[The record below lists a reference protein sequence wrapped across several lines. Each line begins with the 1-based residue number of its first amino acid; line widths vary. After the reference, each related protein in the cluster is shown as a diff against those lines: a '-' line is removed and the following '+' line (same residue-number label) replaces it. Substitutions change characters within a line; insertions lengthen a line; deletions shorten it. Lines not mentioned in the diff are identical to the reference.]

1 MFASFI
7 IGLREGLEAA
17 LIIGIITAFLQ
28 RNGRSREKVWMWAGV
43 GLAVFV
49 CTLVAIGLLFLVF
62 VPLEKLTALRRM
74 GVLRI
79 GIFGSRARGSGWA
92 DSDVDVLVEF
102 DAHRDLFDLIEVKQH
117 LESVLGLP
125 VDVTT
130 PSGIRQSDRP
140 AIMGDLRHA
149 A

>member
-1 MFASFI
+1 MSPYATAD
-7 IGLREGLEAA
+7 LDALLAA
-17 LIIGIITAFLQ
+17 IRAEL
-28 RNGRSREKVWMWAGV
+28 
-43 GLAVFV
+43 
-49 CTLVAIGLLFLVF
+49 
-62 VPLEKLTALRRM
+62 PALRRM

-79 GIFGSRARGSGWA
+79 GVFGSRARGSARA
-92 DSDVDVLVEF
+92 DSDLDLLVDFEE
-102 DAHRDLFDLIEVKQH
+102 HRDLFDLIEVKQH

-140 AIMGDLRHA
+140 AIMGDLRYA

>member
-1 MFASFI
+1 MSPYATAD
-7 IGLREGLEAA
+7 LDALLAA
-17 LIIGIITAFLQ
+17 IRAEL
-28 RNGRSREKVWMWAGV
+28 
-43 GLAVFV
+43 
-49 CTLVAIGLLFLVF
+49 
-62 VPLEKLTALRRM
+62 PALRRM

-79 GIFGSRARGSGWA
+79 GVFGSRARGSARA
-92 DSDVDVLVEF
+92 DSDVDLLVDFE
-102 DAHRDLFDLIEVKQH
+102 DHRDLLDLIEVKQH

-140 AIMGDLRHA
+140 AIMGDLRYA

>member
-1 MFASFI
+1 MSAYATAD
-7 IGLREGLEAA
+7 LDALLAA
-17 LIIGIITAFLQ
+17 IRAEL
-28 RNGRSREKVWMWAGV
+28 
-43 GLAVFV
+43 
-49 CTLVAIGLLFLVF
+49 
-62 VPLEKLTALRRM
+62 PALRRM

-79 GIFGSRARGSGWA
+79 GVFGSRARGSA
-92 DSDVDVLVEF
+92 RTDSDVDLLVEF
-102 DAHRDLFDLIEVKQH
+102 EEHRDLLDLIEVKQH

-140 AIMGDLRHA
+140 AIMGDLRYA

>member
-1 MFASFI
+1 MSPYATAD
-7 IGLREGLEAA
+7 LDALLAA
-17 LIIGIITAFLQ
+17 IRA
-28 RNGRSREKVWMWAGV
+28 EM
-43 GLAVFV
+43 
-49 CTLVAIGLLFLVF
+49 
-62 VPLEKLTALRRM
+62 PALRRM

-79 GIFGSRARGSGWA
+79 GIFGSRARGSGRA

-117 LESVLGLP
+117 LESVLGLA

-140 AIMGDLRHA
+140 AIMGDLRYA